1 MIKAGLVLEGG
12 GMRGI
17 YTAGVLDFF
26 LDKQMIFENIYG
38 VSAGA
43 CTMAS
48 YLSLQKGRAYEV
60 MTDYLKDKH
69 YMGFYS
75 LLTTGDIFGTDLNYN
90 LVPNYLNPYDYEAFE
105 KYEGNAY
112 AVATD
117 IETGEA
123 VYKKLTDMRKDI
135 DYIRASSTLPLV
147 SRNVNIDGHLYLDGG
162 IADSIPIKKSES
174 DGNVKNVVVLTKPV
188 GYERKPE
195 KTAAAIKLKYYKYPK
210 VYELMKNRHI
220 AYNETLKY
228 IDEEEKAGKIFVIRP
243 QEDMVIGRL
252 EKDVSK
258 LRALYDE
265 GYNETKARYDELME
279 YLNR

>member
-147 SRNVNIDGHLYLDGG
+147 SRNVKIDGHLYLDGG

-195 KTAAAIKLKYYKYPK
+195 KTASAIKLKYLKYPK

-220 AYNETLKY
+220 TYNETLKY
-228 IDEEEKAGKIFVIRP
+228 IEEEEKEGKIFVIRP
-243 QEDMVIGRL
+243 QEDLVISRL
-252 EKDVSK
+252 EKDESK
-258 LRALYDE
+258 LRDLYDE

-279 YLNR
+279 YLNK

>member
-1 MIKAGLVLEGG
+1 MVNAGLVLEGG
-12 GMRGI
+12 GMKGI

-26 LDKQMIFENIYG
+26 LDKDLIFSNIYG

-48 YLSLQKGRAYEV
+48 YLSRQKGRGYEV

-69 YMGFYS
+69 YMGLYS

-90 LVPNYLNPYDYEAFE
+90 LVPNYLNPYDYEEFE

-117 IETGEA
+117 IESGEA
-123 VYKKLTDMRKDI
+123 VYKKLTDMHKDI

-147 SRNVNIDGHLYLDGG
+147 SRNVKIDGHIYLDGG
-162 IADSIPIKKSES
+162 IADSIPIKKSEE

-195 KTAAAIKLKYYKYPK
+195 KTTSAIKLKYLKYPK
-210 VYELMKNRHI
+210 VYELMKNRHVT
-220 AYNETLKY
+220 YNETLKY
-228 IDEEEKAGKIFVIRP
+228 IEEEEKERKIFVIRP
-243 QEDMVIGRL
+243 EEDKVISRL
-252 EKDVSK
+252 EKDESK

-265 GYNETKARYDELME
+265 GYNEIKARYDELME